1 MDHLHELF
9 GIEPGHPDSVFG
21 LTLAL
26 RLRELETAAPVPRL
40 MQYGGRVLLMAASVH
55 ALPGRLL
62 RGWSQVIS
70 DAVPIRIFQAATRES
85 PLGWPD
91 GMLPKSSMCASA
103 CRGPLPEHGD

>member
-40 MQYGGRVLLMAASVH
+40 MQYGGRVLPMAASVLALAGAPAAWLVAGDLGCGADTH
-55 ALPGRLL
+55 LPGSHSR
-62 RGWSQVIS
+62 V
-70 DAVPIRIFQAATRES
+70 AARV
-85 PLGWPD
+85 
-91 GMLPKSSMCASA
+91 A
-103 CRGPLPEHGD
+103 